1 MSIRPGVAPL
11 QCRVPAKD
19 SNDEDGPVP
28 PIYGPSADD
37 KRFAYRE
44 RNRAFDMLYLTQLVY
59 VNDGEERTF
68 QAFEDVAIPLISKYR
83 GELLLRI
90 RPNAESIISAGIEVP
105 YEIHVVRFDS
115 EDDLQRFSEDE
126 ERQRA
131 LHLKNTS
138 VRKSL
143 LVRGTAA

>member
-1 MSIRPGVAPL
+1 
-11 QCRVPAKD
+11 
-19 SNDEDGPVP
+19 
-28 PIYGPSADD
+28 
-37 KRFAYRE
+37 
-44 RNRAFDMLYLTQLVY
+44 MLYLTQLVY

-83 GELLLRI
+83 GQLLLRI

-115 EDDLQRFSEDE
+115 ENDFQRFSEDE

-138 VRKSL
+138 VRKSV

>member
-1 MSIRPGVAPL
+1 
-11 QCRVPAKD
+11 
-19 SNDEDGPVP
+19 
-28 PIYGPSADD
+28 
-37 KRFAYRE
+37 
-44 RNRAFDMLYLTQLVY
+44 VY
-59 VNDGEERTF
+59 VNDGEQRTF

-90 RPNAESIISAGIEVP
+90 RPNAESIISTGIEVP

-115 EDDLQRFSEDE
+115 EDDFQRFSEDE

-138 VRKSL
+138 VRTSL

>member
-1 MSIRPGVAPL
+1 
-11 QCRVPAKD
+11 
-19 SNDEDGPVP
+19 
-28 PIYGPSADD
+28 
-37 KRFAYRE
+37 
-44 RNRAFDMLYLTQLVY
+44 MLYLTQLVY

-90 RPNAESIISAGIEVP
+90 RPNAESIISTGIEVP
-105 YEIHVVRFDS
+105 YEIHLVRFDS
-115 EDDLQRFSEDE
+115 EDDFQRFSDDD

-131 LHLKNTS
+131 LHLKNAS

>member
-1 MSIRPGVAPL
+1 
-11 QCRVPAKD
+11 
-19 SNDEDGPVP
+19 
-28 PIYGPSADD
+28 
-37 KRFAYRE
+37 
-44 RNRAFDMLYLTQLVY
+44 MLYLTQLIY

-90 RPNAESIISAGIEVP
+90 RPNAESVISTGIEVP

-115 EDDLQRFSEDE
+115 ENDFRRFSEDE

-143 LVRGTAA
+143 LLRGTAA